1 MSRIAYVNGRYVPH
15 REAAVHIEDRG
26 YQFADG
32 VYEVTAVRDGKLIDE
47 DRHLERLARGVVA
60 NDGEDLRFPISSS
73 SGFSSPFSFF
83 LSIPCSALGGD
94 KELERALR
102 IVLSARFFLIAIS
115 DDGR

>member
-1 MSRIAYVNGRYVPH
+1 MSNGNIVN
-15 REAAVHIEDRG
+15 
-26 YQFADG
+26 
-32 VYEVTAVRDGKLIDE
+32 
-47 DRHLERLARGVVA
+47 GVVA